1 MIGLIGII
9 IVLVVVVMIKKYDSE
24 IRKSQYKKS
33 VCVYSWMFGIA
44 LFLIQVIS
52 WIVGV

>member
-9 IVLVVVVMIKKYDSE
+9 IVLVVMVMIRKYDNE
-24 IRKSQYKKS
+24 IRKSHYKKS
-33 VCVYSWMFGIA
+33 LCVYSWMLGIA